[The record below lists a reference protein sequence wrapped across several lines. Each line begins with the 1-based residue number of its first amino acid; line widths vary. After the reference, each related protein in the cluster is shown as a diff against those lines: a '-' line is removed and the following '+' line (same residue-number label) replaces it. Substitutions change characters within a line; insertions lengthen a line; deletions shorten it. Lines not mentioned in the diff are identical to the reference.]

1 MTEKMAD
8 ILIEIASK
16 YKTEKGCHIKIS
28 SPTGRYLDT
37 LIVEKV
43 HDNRTIAGHSEDT
56 DIDTAYYI
64 TDGIGIEFVDEVIAG
79 KVKHE

>member
-1 MTEKMAD
+1 MTEKMVE
-8 ILIEIASK
+8 ILIKIASK
-16 YKTEKGCHIKIS
+16 YKTKGGCRIKIT

-43 HDNRTIAGHSEDT
+43 YDNGTIVGYSENT

-64 TDGIGIEFVDEVIAG
+64 ADGIGIEFLN
-79 KVKHE
+79 